1 MVDVNEDALAVTMKI
16 RRETRVAK
24 DRAVAERA
32 ASAGE
37 LALPPPVPSA
47 SPRSAPPSLS
57 LEATVAVP
65 PPPPA
70 PPVAPE
76 TALRRA
82 RLGVVATI
90 ALVLLLVWIVQR
102 RRGLAVVLLGALLP
116 FANPGCPPLA
126 QPTSN
131 LVQYTH
137 L

>member
-1 MVDVNEDALAVTMKI
+1 MVDVNEDAMAVTMKI

-24 DRAVAERA
+24 DRGVAERA

-47 SPRSAPPSLS
+47 TTRSAPPSLS

-70 PPVAPE
+70 PPVDPE
-76 TALRRA
+76 TAYRRA
-82 RLGVVATI
+82 RLGVVAAI

-102 RRGLAVVLLGALLP
+102 RRG
-116 FANPGCPPLA
+116 
-126 QPTSN
+126 
-131 LVQYTH
+131 
-137 L
+137 